1 MIFTNAASLF
11 HPRLTDGVFFIGR
24 KVGCKIFYTTYP
36 MFGECFHLRPPLK
49 TSENQ
54 RFPGVFRGHKMGILA
69 RNRFIMLQ
77 KSYECLLE
85 DSKGKS

>member
-1 MIFTNAASLF
+1 MIFTNAASSF
-11 HPRLTDGVFFIGR
+11 HPRLTDGVFLLEEKLVAKYFTPLTR
-24 KVGCKIFYTTYP
+24 
-36 MFGECFHLRPPLK
+36 MFPFATPLK

-54 RFPGVFRGHKMGILA
+54 RFPGVFRGHKMGILT

-85 DSKGKS
+85 DSEEKS

>member
-1 MIFTNAASLF
+1 MLLAHFTPDSQ
-11 HPRLTDGVFFIGR
+11 TVFFYWKKSWLQNILHHLPH
-24 KVGCKIFYTTYP
+24 VWQ
-36 MFGECFHLRPPLK
+36 MFPFATPLK

-54 RFPGVFRGHKMGILA
+54 RFPGVFRGHKMGILT

-85 DSKGKS
+85 DSEEKS